1 MTTAPAP
8 PPDPPHIDDAVSVR
22 QGMHQLG
29 TIVLKRLGEQDGV
42 IAHLSRQVA
51 SGTSHLDGRLDA
63 LAGGVQLELGGI
75 KGELGEVKAAIVAMG
90 RAIDQL
96 AQREAVTGSY
106 MIQVAG
112 MAGEA
117 KGAATVSR
125 SRRESDPVQ
134 RIASGVLVLFIKHG
148 PAWLW
153 RALPLIVAGGMFV
166 LHKLGWLGK

>member
-1 MTTAPAP
+1 M
-8 PPDPPHIDDAVSVR
+8 
-22 QGMHQLG
+22 
-29 TIVLKRLGEQDGV
+29 
-42 IAHLSRQVA
+42 A
-51 SGTSHLDGRLDA
+51 SGM
-63 LAGGVQLELGGI
+63 QLELGWI
-75 KGELGEVKAAIVAMG
+75 KGEVSEVKVAIVAMG

-117 KGAATVSR
+117 KGAASAARR
-125 SRRESDPVQ
+125 SQRDSDPV
-134 RIASGVLVLFIKHG
+134 RAIVGGIVTVVVKHA
-148 PAWLW
+148 PVWVW

>member
-1 MTTAPAP
+1 MTTAHDPT
-8 PPDPPHIDDAVSVR
+8 DPPHIDDAVSVR
-22 QGMHQLG
+22 QAMHQLG
-29 TIVLKRLGEQDGV
+29 TIVLKRLSEQDGT
-42 IAHLSRQVA
+42 IAHLSRQVSA
-51 SGTSHLDGRLDA
+51 GTSHIDGRIDA
-63 LAGGVQLELGGI
+63 MASGMQLELGGI
-75 KGELGEVKAAIVAMG
+75 KGEQAEIKNAIVAMG

-117 KGAATVSR
+117 KGAASAAR
-125 SRRESDPVQ
+125 HRDSDPVKA
-134 RIASGVLVLFIKHG
+134 IVGGIVTVVVKHA
-148 PAWLW
+148 PVWVW